1 MPATLTLKAK
11 VSGPCVI
18 CGRHTERTLTTS
30 NASMAEAQDELH
42 ELTHRPLRCPLCADP
57 AETAHHREY

>member
-1 MPATLTLKAK
+1 MTATLTLKAK

-30 NASMAEAQDELH
+30 GASMAEAQDELH

-57 AETAHHREY
+57 AETAFHREY

>member
-18 CGRHTERTLTTS
+18 CRRSTERTLVLTAATLTT
-30 NASMAEAQDELH
+30 AQDELH

-57 AETAHHREY
+57 AETAFHREY